1 MILLNLSKKII
12 LLIFLSVLSNSLL
25 AEEDIDI
32 WNKKNFEKKK
42 KISEGNNIPSKDQ
55 KISIDSKQAIIKPAK
70 Y

>member
-42 KISEGNNIPSKDQ
+42 KD
-55 KISIDSKQAIIKPAK
+55 
-70 Y
+70 